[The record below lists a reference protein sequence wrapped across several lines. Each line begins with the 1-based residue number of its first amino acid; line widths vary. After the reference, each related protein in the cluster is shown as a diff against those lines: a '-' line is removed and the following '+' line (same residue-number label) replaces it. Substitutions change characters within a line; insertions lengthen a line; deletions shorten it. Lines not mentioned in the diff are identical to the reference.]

1 MKTKVTQTSLDS
13 YNTDIKDKKEVTQK
27 EKVFNVIKR
36 LGKASNNEI
45 ARRLGV
51 YPSTVS
57 ARANKLF
64 KEGRIEREEET
75 KKDMLTDKANNQW
88 KVKK

>member
-1 MKTKVTQTSLDS
+1 MKTKVTQTSRDS

-64 KEGRIEREEET
+64 KEGRIEVDADT
-75 KKDMLTDKANNQW
+75 KKDMISGKLNNQW
-88 KVKK
+88 KVKR